1 MKATTAIEIFDEKMN
16 KYIGTAEIQ
25 FGLETLIVRECDF
38 MSCLELESLLE
49 NRAELPRTYEVD
61 DIVLSAL
68 GLLSRKREFGRM
80 SEAKIL
86 YAMLNHFALLDE
98 NGRPDYNKDDGI
110 RVYPLKDEIVCMFM
124 LDRRYPGIYLWEARK
139 NDLAEEEKL

>member
-49 NRAELPRTYEVD
+49 SRAELPRLC
-61 DIVLSAL
+61 IVRFRA
-68 GLLSRKREFGRM
+68 GTGARQHPHRRVPAMGR
-80 SEAKIL
+80 A
-86 YAMLNHFALLDE
+86 
-98 NGRPDYNKDDGI
+98 
-110 RVYPLKDEIVCMFM
+110 
-124 LDRRYPGIYLWEARK
+124 
-139 NDLAEEEKL
+139 